1 VLALTGREC
10 SEQGRPRG
18 ASVVAGGAA
27 VSVLLNKVILAIIV
41 LVDICGV

>member
-1 VLALTGREC
+1 
-10 SEQGRPRG
+10 
-18 ASVVAGGAA
+18 VAGGAA